1 MGALLQNIRR
11 LTVSLH
17 SCTRVKGAAVEA
29 VGDITGSKGWKKS
42 GQKEHADG
50 DAEVTAAQTKAY
62 AQGAKE
68 QGKGYLQSI
77 KGAVLGDSDTQAS
90 GAARRELGEAKKEA
104 NNPLQ

>member
-1 MGALLQNIRR
+1 M
-11 LTVSLH
+11 
-17 SCTRVKGAAVEA
+17 
-29 VGDITGSKGWKKS
+29 GDISGSKDWKKS

-62 AQGAKE
+62 AEGAKE

-77 KGAVLGDSDTQAS
+77 KGAVLGDTDTQAK
-90 GAARRELGEAKKEA
+90 GAARRELGGTKKEG